1 MHITLIDNYDSFT
14 YNLVHYLEELE
25 VDLTVMKNDVID
37 WELLKKTNAI
47 VLSPGPGLPIESNDL
62 MLVIEKFHLQK
73 PILGVCLGMQ
83 ALAVYFGGVLENQQE
98 VKHGLS
104 EKILITHPGVI
115 FNEVNSETPVGL
127 YHSWKINLGSDS
139 PFIATSFSENKVL
152 MSMEHKVLPIY
163 GVQFH
168 PESIMTKEGKK
179 MIQNFVMSIQ

>member
-25 VDLTVMKNDVID
+25 VDLTVMKNDAID
-37 WELLKKTNAI
+37 LELLKKTDAI

-73 PILGVCLGMQ
+73 PMLGVCLGMQ
-83 ALAVYFGGVLENQQE
+83 ALAAYFGATLENQQE

-104 EKILITHPGVI
+104 EKILISYPGVI
-115 FNEVNSETPVGL
+115 FKEINTETTVGL
-127 YHSWKINLGSDS
+127 YHSWKINLGLDS

-152 MSMEHKVLPIY
+152 MSMEHKILPIY

-168 PESIMTKEGKK
+168 PESIMTLEGKK
-179 MIQNFVMSIQ
+179 MIQNFVKSIL